1 MQSKSIRML
10 LPTGGKS
17 HQINTLGIPNLWEL
31 QKKVFGHFLRNVCNQ
46 TILLFLLTWLILRK
60 YLQYLREKA
69 LTKLKDL

>member
-10 LPTGGKS
+10 LPTGG
-17 HQINTLGIPNLWEL
+17 QISSNKHFGNSEFVGAP
-31 QKKVFGHFLRNVCNQ
+31 KKVFGHFLRNVCNQ